1 MHAIIASSCGDC
13 TACHGNVG
21 CVYAVI
27 CGINRNRTAS
37 NRNIALNGIIIVIGA
52 ACLQALCTDVC
63 LIGVS
68 ISTTAWE
75 SAPTAS
81 IAVRSRTSGLN
92 IDVPTIDSQR
102 LCRMECI
109 CISSCLNRTA
119 VNGQVTLSA
128 GGIGVFCLKGIAS
141 GRSCSYVQILVIR
154 CRGVAD
160 GNAVIATDCIVLC
173 SNGNRSVIQFQVILA
188 DQTIFCIA
196 VDGQTTRAFQLHII
210 PREHCTVDGVGNAIA
225 VYIRI
230 GMACSV

>member
-1 MHAIIASSCGDC
+1 M
-13 TACHGNVG
+13 
-21 CVYAVI
+21 YAVI

-37 NRNIALNGIIIVIGA
+37 NRNIARNGIIVIIGA

-68 ISTTAWE
+68 ISATAWE

-81 IAVRSRTSGLN
+81 IAVRNRTSGLN

-128 GGIGVFCLKGIAS
+128 GGIGVFCLKGIAC

-160 GNAVIATDCIVLC
+160 GNAVIASDCIVLC
-173 SNGNRSVIQFQVILA
+173 SNRNRSVIQFQVILA

-196 VDGQTTRAFQLHII
+196 VDGQAARAFQLHVI
-210 PREHCTVDGVGNAIA
+210 PREHCTADGICNAIA